1 MVFRDE
7 ACDPASPLSASFRG
21 SFAFFRWE
29 TPRVSEQHESWLA
42 IIQGLRE
49 GQPEAAERLWKA
61 FSPKLEDYAKRKF
74 GGLPRRAYDE
84 EDVALSAMMDFTEG
98 IRNHRFPDLSSEESL
113 ARILFVIADRKV
125 LKRIRHQTASKRG
138 GGDVRGESVFFTID
152 GDGGGMGRVASAA
165 NEANGGEA
173 LGQECLELL
182 DRLGDDELRTIAILR
197 LQGYTTGEIA
207 EDLEVSTRTVDRRLD
222 DIRKIW
228 SSEVE

>member
-1 MVFRDE
+1 M
-7 ACDPASPLSASFRG
+7 
-21 SFAFFRWE
+21 
-29 TPRVSEQHESWLA
+29 SEQHESWLA
-42 IIQGLRE
+42 MIQGLRE

-152 GDGGGMGRVASAA
+152 GDGGGMGQVASAA

-197 LQGYTTGEIA
+197 LQGYTTGNRRGSRGLYANRGPQVGRHPKNLVFRGRMIA
-207 EDLEVSTRTVDRRLD
+207 NRYQRAWLAIVTTSPS
-222 DIRKIW
+222 IG
-228 SSEVE
+228 S